1 MDPVKKDMMGVAV
14 SRGLSLTAGVVTG
27 LLLPKLLTVSDYGY
41 LKIFTLYLT
50 YTALLHFGFVDGIL
64 LKFAGRD
71 YEMLRREQL
80 RTYTRFF
87 ALFQVAAGCA
97 LSVAGSLFQDPA
109 YRFILRMLG
118 VNMVLVNLTTYYQF
132 ISQATRRFSEYSAKQ
147 LLAAVFKAGLV
158 IVLLILRSMGVLEVS
173 YRLYIIALNGIDG
186 VMLLWYVW
194 IYRDITFG
202 PGMPLKEQRGEIG
215 ELFKQGILLTLAYQ
229 VSHLVL
235 VLDRQFVSVLYPTD
249 TYAVYSFA
257 YNLVMMLSVMISSL
271 AVVLLPVLKRVEPER
286 IKPYYRKT
294 LSVTA
299 ILTGAALCCYF
310 PLVGLIRWFLPEYEQ
325 SLSYL
330 AAVLPA
336 LMYSSCISVVM
347 FTFCKALEQN
357 AGFFKTGCMVLGIGC
372 LTNGAAYGLFRTPL
386 AISYASLL
394 TMAAWFLLQEGQ
406 LYKHTGMKGRKEF
419 FYLTVLAI
427 GFLTAARIV
436 SSCWVGLAAY
446 LVWFLAA
453 TWCFYRKDAVK

>member
-1 MDPVKKDMMGVAV
+1 MKKDMMGVAV
-14 SRGLSLTAGVVTG
+14 SRGLSLAAGVVTG

-71 YEMLRREQL
+71 YEMLCREQL
-80 RTYTRFF
+80 RTYTCFF
-87 ALFQVAAGCA
+87 ALFQVVVGCA
-97 LSVAGSLFQDPA
+97 LSAAGLLFHDPA
-109 YRFILRMLG
+109 YRFVLQMLG

-132 ISQATRRFSEYSAKQ
+132 ISQATQRFSEYSAKQ
-147 LLAAVFKAGLV
+147 LLAAVLKAGLV
-158 IVLLILRSMGVLEVS
+158 IALLVLQSSGVLEAS

-202 PGMPLKEQRGEIG
+202 PGLPLKELHGEIR

-271 AVVLLPVLKRVEPER
+271 AVVLLPVLKRVELER

-299 ILTGAALCCYF
+299 VLTGAALCCYF
-310 PLVGLIRWFLPEYEQ
+310 PLVELIRWFLPEYES

-336 LMYSSCISVVM
+336 LTYSSCISVVM
-347 FTFCKALEQN
+347 FTFCKALAQN
-357 AGFFKTGCMVLGIGC
+357 ANFFKTGCVVMGIGC
-372 LTNGAAYGLFRTPL
+372 ATNAAAYGVFRTPL

-394 TMAAWFLLQEGQ
+394 TMAVWFLLQEGQ

-419 FYLTVLAI
+419 FYLTVLTL
-427 GFLTAARIV
+427 GFLSVAQAV

-453 TWCFYRKDAVK
+453 TWCFYRKDAVRS